1 MSEITVTLPKDRY
14 DYMQVNLEEL
24 RKQIG
29 HLEHLLKSQQ
39 YHVKTIRRDQWN
51 NTSETYYRPLEPS
64 EIDISLTAK
73 FNEEKERYI
82 TEIRKLNVILE
93 RKNTIISDLT
103 PTVSATHT
111 TTSYHLS
118 KQKPKK
124 KPWWKIF

>member
-14 DYMQVNLEEL
+14 DYMQDKLEEL
-24 RKQIG
+24 KKQVG

-39 YHVKTIRRDQWN
+39 YYVKTIVNDRWVYK
-51 NTSETYYRPLEPS
+51 SETFYRPLEPS

-103 PTVSATHT
+103 NKEVIP
-111 TTSYHLS
+111 S
-118 KQKPKK
+118 KPNMIKENGGSTD
-124 KPWWKIF
+124 KPWWKLF